1 MQAQQQDDNLL
12 TIGENLHI
20 FNPAFRQA
28 VEQQNQASLTQL
40 AGQHLAGGARS
51 LAINL
56 GPARS
61 MHDRLPW
68 VVETIQQHSP
78 TPLFLPAISNGLE
91 QALEC
96 HQGRATI
103 NAVTADPA
111 HLDKTMKI
119 ARDYEADL
127 VVLLTKP
134 GLQNFDTQHRL
145 QIALDVLEQADG
157 IGLPR
162 EQLYLDPVLSVRTDP
177 VAWNLTGG
185 MPDLD
190 PILQT
195 IALIGELSAGQ
206 VQTIVGLSNGTL
218 GLSPHKRSSLHCRM
232 LPLLAQ
238 SGLDAVILNSLD
250 QTLMN
255 IAGCLKRSSLVQRKA
270 A

>member
-1 MQAQQQDDNLL
+1 MQEQQQNDNLL

-20 FNPAFRQA
+20 FNSTFRNA
-28 VEQQNQASLTQL
+28 LEQQDEGTLTRL
-40 AGQHLAGGARS
+40 AGQHLSSGAMA
-51 LAINL
+51 LAVNL
-56 GPARS
+56 GPARA
-61 MHDRLPW
+61 MHDRLLW

-91 QALEC
+91 QALES
-96 HQGRATI
+96 HRGKATI

-134 GLQNFDTQHRL
+134 GLQNFAPQHRL

-195 IALIGELSAGQ
+195 ISLIGELSAGQ
-206 VQTIVGLSNGTL
+206 VKTIVGLSNGTL

-232 LPLLAQ
+232 LPLLVQ
-238 SGLDAVILNSLD
+238 SGLDGVILNSRD

-255 IAGCLKRSSLVQRKA
+255 IAGSLKRSNLLRQKA

>member
-1 MQAQQQDDNLL
+1 MQKQQQDDNLL

-20 FNPAFRQA
+20 FNPAFRRA
-28 VEQQNQASLTQL
+28 LEQQDQAALAQL
-40 AGQHLAGGARS
+40 AGQYLAGGAGS

-68 VVETIQQHSP
+68 VIETIQQHIP

-91 QALEC
+91 QALKC

-119 ARDYEADL
+119 ARDYETDL

-134 GLQNFDTQHRL
+134 GLRNNEAPQRL
-145 QIALDVLEQADG
+145 QIALDVLERADG
-157 IGLPR
+157 IGLHG

-195 IALIGELSAGQ
+195 ISLIGELSAGR

-218 GLSPHKRSSLHCRM
+218 GLSAEKRSSLHCRM
-232 LPLLAQ
+232 LPLLVQ
-238 SGLDAVILNSLD
+238 SGLDAVILNSRD
-250 QTLMN
+250 QALMD
-255 IAGCLKRSSLVQRKA
+255 IARSLKRQRSPHRKA

>member
-1 MQAQQQDDNLL
+1 MKEQQHDDTLL

-28 VEQQNQASLTQL
+28 LENRDETALTRLAEQYLS
-40 AGQHLAGGARS
+40 GGAGS

-61 MHDRLPW
+61 INKKLAW
-68 VVETIQQHSP
+68 VVRTIQQHRP
-78 TPLFLPAISNGLE
+78 IPLFLPAIDDGLT
-91 QALEC
+91 QALDC
-96 HQGRATI
+96 HRGKATI

-111 HLDKTMKI
+111 RLTEAMNI
-119 ARDYEADL
+119 ARDFEADL

-134 GLQNFDTQHRL
+134 GLQSNETLHRL
-145 QIALDVLEQADG
+145 QLALDVLEQADRV
-157 IGLPR
+157 GLAR

-190 PILQT
+190 PVLQ
-195 IALIGELSAGQ
+195 IISLIGELSDGRT
-206 VQTIVGLSNGTL
+206 QTIVGLSNGTL
-218 GLSPHKRSSLHCRM
+218 GLSAEKRSSLHCRM
-232 LPLLAQ
+232 LPLLAE
-238 SGLDAVILNSLD
+238 SGLDAVILNSRD
-250 QTLMN
+250 QPLMD
-255 IAGCLKRSSLVQRKA
+255 IAGSLQRHHRLRQKA